1 MYGESEMNES
11 TATEGA
17 ILPSMSGQDENDEHV
32 VIGRLIRRLRVSEPP
47 ERFQYLAATVLRSS
61 TGTESVG
68 WVPRDPLAPPIVA
81 GEVAGLEPIGYR
93 SLVPRVGVDP
103 NRDDPIVVDRPPPGA
118 PAEVLRQAAAAAG
131 PSGWLI
137 ALNTPAGRP
146 FTAQELE
153 RLHYVAALIEAQLAN
168 ARAYAELKG
177 LLFGVIRSLTAAID
191 AKDPYTSGHSERVA
205 RIAVRIAEELRISPE
220 RRSDLYLAGLLH
232 DVGKIGIEDEVLK
245 KSGPLSDEEYRKIQ
259 GHVEIGVN
267 ILKDLKRLS
276 HILPG
281 VRHHHESY
289 DGTGYPD
296 RLAGDHI
303 PIEARIL
310 AVADSFDA
318 MSSSRPY
325 RRRMGLMQI
334 QEILDEGRGKQWD
347 PRVIEALFACR
358 AELEAIGQKGLG
370 ESLIGAV
377 DVALGRELD
386 SEEPRKSRRT
396 RKDFRIPD
404 SRIQIQD

>member
-1 MYGESEMNES
+1 MYGESEMNPS

-17 ILPSMSGQDENDEHV
+17 SLPSMSGQDEDDEHV

-47 ERFQYLAATVLRSS
+47 ERFQHLAVTVFRSS
-61 TGTESVG
+61 TGAESVG
-68 WVPRDPLAPPIVA
+68 WVPREPVSPPIVA
-81 GEVAGLEPIGYR
+81 GHVAGLEPIGYR
-93 SLVPRVGVDP
+93 ALIPRVSVDP
-103 NRDDPIVVDRPPPGA
+103 IRDDPIVVDRPPPDA
-118 PAEVLRQAAAAAG
+118 PPEAIRQTAAASG

-137 ALNTPAGRP
+137 ALNPPAGRP
-146 FTAQELE
+146 FSAQELE

-168 ARAYAELKG
+168 ARAYAEVKG
-177 LLFGVIRSLTAAID
+177 LLFGVVRSLTAAID

-205 RIAVRIAEELRISPE
+205 RIAVRIAEELHIPPE

-334 QEILDEGRGKQWD
+334 QEILDKGRGKQWD

-386 SEEPRKSRRT
+386 SEEPRKTPRFKRKSRRNYE
-396 RKDFRIPD
+396 
-404 SRIQIQD
+404 